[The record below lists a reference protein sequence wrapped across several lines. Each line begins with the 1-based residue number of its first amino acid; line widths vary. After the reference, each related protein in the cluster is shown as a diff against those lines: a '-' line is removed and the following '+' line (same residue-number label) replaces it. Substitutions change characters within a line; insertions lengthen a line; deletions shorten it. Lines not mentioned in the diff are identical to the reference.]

1 MGSRERYRFVS
12 LASAQ
17 AIHAVLCRGG
27 EGWGAKD
34 PRNISA
40 FRNKRNM
47 HIKTGGRTVTH
58 HKAQVPK
65 IQNNDNQP
73 FAEDDTFVPKNFGV
87 KSNLIFL
94 YI

>member
-1 MGSRERYRFVS
+1 M
-12 LASAQ
+12 
-17 AIHAVLCRGG
+17 LCCDV
-27 EGWGAKD
+27 EGRGAKD

-47 HIKTGGRTVTH
+47 HTKTGGRTVTR
-58 HKAQVPK
+58 HKAHVPK
-65 IQNNDNQP
+65 IQNIDNRP

-94 YI
+94 HI